1 MAATTKLR
9 IQRRRRRT
17 RRRRNPFL
25 DGIAGI
31 FDFTGSLR
39 TTHTRSRIPPQTA
52 DRDALRSD
60 WIAVGNDFRVV
71 MGDWERPRRPVEDK
85 PKRDKAEKRLA

>member
-9 IQRRRRRT
+9 IRRRRHRI

-25 DGIAGI
+25 DGLASI

-39 TTHTRSRIPPQTA
+39 TTHTQSRIPTQTA

-60 WIAVGNDFRVV
+60 WIAVGNDFRAVK
-71 MGDWERPRRPVEDK
+71 GDWERFNPVEDK